1 LLKEKTLQKKNIL
14 HLSSIRKVYGENVVL
29 EDIDLS
35 VAPNEFCTM
44 VGPSGH
50 GKSTLLRLIIGQE
63 LPTEGEIY
71 VEQKKAMFA
80 NPDRGVVYQQYSLF
94 PHLTVLD
101 NIVLGIK
108 LRYGFSHWRKKKKK
122 YLDKVRYYLKKV
134 HLEKHERKYPH
145 ELSGGMRQRV
155 AILQALIISPKI
167 LLMDEPFGA
176 LDPGTRED
184 MQLYLLE
191 LWKETKMT
199 IIFITHDLEE
209 AVFLGTRLLTVSQF
223 YSDERTDL
231 DPLKRGS
238 RIVTDLDL
246 TKYMKQDISATD
258 VKYSK
263 VFRELIKQIRL
274 EGFSPDY
281 LQHVE
286 KFNLK
291 HKDSFQTL

>member
-1 LLKEKTLQKKNIL
+1 M
-14 HLSSIRKVYGENVVL
+14 SSIRKVYGENVVL

-35 VAPNEFCTM
+35 VAANEFCTM

-63 LPTEGEIY
+63 LPTAGEIF
-71 VEQKKAMFA
+71 VEQRKAMFA

-108 LRYGFSHWRKKKKK
+108 LRYGFSYWRSRKQE
-122 YLDKVRYYLKKV
+122 YLKKVRYYLKKV
-134 HLEKHERKYPH
+134 HLEKHERKFPH

-223 YSDERTDL
+223 YSDDRKDL
-231 DPLKRGS
+231 DPLKKGS

-281 LQHVE
+281 LQHVK
-286 KFNLK
+286 KFNLE

>member
-1 LLKEKTLQKKNIL
+1 MKEQSLQRKNIL
-14 HLSSIRKVYGENVVL
+14 HLSNIRKVYGENVVL

-35 VAPNEFCTM
+35 VAAHEFCTM

-71 VEQKKAMFA
+71 IEQKKAMFS

-94 PHLTVLD
+94 RHLSVMD
-101 NIVLGIK
+101 NILLGIK
-108 LRYGFSHWRKKKKK
+108 LRYGFSHWRKKKKE
-122 YLDKVRYYLKKV
+122 YLSEVRHYLKKV

-155 AILQALIISPKI
+155 AILQALIIKPKI

-191 LWKETKMT
+191 LWKETQMT

-209 AVFLGTRLLTVSQF
+209 AVFLGKRLLTVSQF
-223 YSDERTDL
+223 YL
-231 DPLKRGS
+231 DDRKDIDSLKKGS

-246 TKYMKQDISATD
+246 AEYMKQDISATD

-274 EGFSPDY
+274 EGFSPEY
-281 LQHVE
+281 LQHV
-286 KFNLK
+286 KDFNLK
-291 HKDSFQTL
+291 HADSFQTL

>member
-1 LLKEKTLQKKNIL
+1 MDEKALKRKNIL
-14 HLSSIRKVYGENVVL
+14 HLLNVRKVYHENVVL
-29 EDIDLS
+29 EDIDFSL
-35 VAPNEFCTM
+35 APGEFCTM

-63 LPTEGEIY
+63 LPTAGQIY
-71 VEQKKAMFA
+71 IEQKPAMFS
-80 NPDRGVVYQQYSLF
+80 NPERGVVYQQYSLY
-94 PHLTVLD
+94 PHLTVMK
-101 NIVLGIK
+101 NILLG
-108 LRYGFSHWRKKKKK
+108 LRLQSGFQEWRKRKKEHKA
-122 YLDKVRYYLKKV
+122 LVREYLKKV
-134 HLEKHERKYPH
+134 HLEEHEKKYPH

-155 AILQALIISPKI
+155 AILQALIVKPKI

-191 LWKETKMT
+191 LWKETGMT

-209 AVFLGTRLLTVSQF
+209 AVFLGTRLLTISRF
-223 YSDERTDL
+223 YTD
-231 DPLKRGS
+231 DRGNGPDVHRGS

-246 TKYMKQDISATD
+246 TKYMKQSISATD
-258 VKYSK
+258 VKYTK
-263 VFRELIKQIRL
+263 VFRELIKEIRL

-286 KFNLK
+286 DFNLK